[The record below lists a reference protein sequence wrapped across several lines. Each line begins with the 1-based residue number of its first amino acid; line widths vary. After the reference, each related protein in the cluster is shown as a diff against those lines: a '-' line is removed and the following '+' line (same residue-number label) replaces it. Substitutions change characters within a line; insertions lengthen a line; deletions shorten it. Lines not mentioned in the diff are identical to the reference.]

1 MKSKILDVLH
11 ENEGGYV
18 SGQRLCKEIGVS
30 RTAVWKHIRLLLSE
44 GYPIE
49 SSPGKG
55 YRLKEKADILNEYE
69 IMRFMD
75 KTTPL
80 YFQKTTESTN
90 ALAKKIAPGE
100 QGKFAL
106 IATEKQTGGR
116 GRLGRMFESENSL
129 GAWCS
134 FILKPNMEPEE
145 ALVITV
151 ASAIAVCNTVQELY
165 GVEPGI
171 KWPNDIIMG
180 GKKVCGI
187 LSEMSCE
194 TGAVEYIVVGIGI
207 NVLQQANDFSEEL
220 SKTASSLFMETGCR
234 RARAEIIAAL
244 CYNMREAVE
253 AVERKDAGWLGK
265 NWSRFTATDG
275 KFINIWKNGLKATVF
290 AEGIDEKGRLLTV
303 DEKKEKSVY
312 SSGEISIR
320 GINGYI

>member
-1 MKSKILDVLH
+1 MKNNILDVLH
-11 ENEGGYV
+11 KNEGVYV

-30 RTAVWKHIRLLLSE
+30 RTAVWKHVGLLVSE
-44 GYPIE
+44 GYPID

-75 KTTPL
+75 RRVPL
-80 YFQKTTESTN
+80 RFQKVTESTN
-90 ALAKKIAPGE
+90 ALAKKIAPDE
-100 QGKFAL
+100 KEKFAL
-106 IATEKQTGGR
+106 VVAERQNGGR
-116 GRLGRMFESENSL
+116 GRLGRLFESDNNL
-129 GAWCS
+129 GVWCS
-134 FILKPNMEPEE
+134 FIIKPNMEPEE

-151 ASAIAVCNTVQELY
+151 VSAIAVCITVFELY

-180 GKKVCGI
+180 GRKVCGI

-194 TGAVEYIVVGIGI
+194 TGAIEHIVVGVGI
-207 NVLQQANDFSEEL
+207 NVIQQKNDFSKEV
-220 SKTASSLFMETGCR
+220 SQTASSLYMETGDR
-234 RARAEIIAAL
+234 RGRAEIVAAL

-253 AVERKDAGWLGK
+253 AVERKDTGWLRE

-275 KFINIWKNGLKATVF
+275 KYINIWKNGRKTTVF
-290 AEGIDEKGRLLTV
+290 AEGIDEKGRLITL
-303 DEKKEKSVY
+303 DEKKERCVY